1 MTGFRNRL
9 DQFLE
14 AFVVLLMA
22 SLALIVFVGV
32 VFRKAGASLVWYDE
46 VASIVLCW
54 LTYYGSSLAALR
66 RAHIGFPRW
75 VASLSPQWRRV
86 MLVVRAAVVLGFF
99 AVVTWAGWQ
108 VVGAL
113 GGFYMVSLPRV
124 SQQFTQSVIPI
135 GAVLFMLAEIGNLV
149 QTWSEFEPVP
159 VEVPPE

>member
-1 MTGFRNRL
+1 VNGLRNRL
-9 DQFLE
+9 DRFLE
-14 AFVVLLMA
+14 ALVVILTA

-54 LTYYGSSLAALR
+54 LTYYGASLAALR

-75 VASLSPQWRRV
+75 VASLSAGPRRV
-86 MLVVRAAVVLGFF
+86 MLVLREAVVLGFF
-99 AVVTWAGWQ
+99 AVVAWAGWR

-113 GGFYMVSLPRV
+113 DGFYMVSLPQV

-135 GAVLFMLAEIGNLV
+135 GALLFMVAEVTNFV
-149 QTWSEFEPVP
+149 QSWTEIETAAIEAQSR
-159 VEVPPE
+159 

>member
-14 AFVVLLMA
+14 ALVVVLTA

-54 LTYYGSSLAALR
+54 LTYYGGSLAALR

-75 VASLSPQWRRV
+75 VASLSPGPRRAT
-86 MLVVRAAVVLGFF
+86 LVVREAIVVGFF
-99 AVVTWAGWQ
+99 VIVAWAGWR

-113 GGFYMVSLPRV
+113 DGFYLVSLPEV

-135 GAVLFMLAEIGNLV
+135 GAVLFIFAELANFVQSWTEIESAA
-149 QTWSEFEPVP
+149 SEAQSQ
-159 VEVPPE
+159 